1 MIMTWNIVCDSSCD
15 LLPAELIP
23 GKLYRK
29 VAPLTLLVGDKEY
42 VDDATLDVPTLLAHM
57 AAEKGPSSSA
67 CPSPDAYYQAFVSAD
82 CSVCITISGNLSGS
96 FAAAVTARDMV
107 LEEYPEKKIC
117 LVDSCSTSGALSL
130 LDRMAQ
136 RLIAEDPEDFEGI
149 SEKLLKYRDEQYTV
163 YTLECFDNLIKNGR
177 MKPLLGTILHTLG
190 IHVIADATPEGTI
203 RVLDKAR
210 GEKKTYKG
218 MVEKMAAFKDY
229 KDAEVIVSHCQ
240 NPAGAEKMKAI
251 ILETLPVQSVDL
263 QECRGLNTF
272 YAMDQGIIVSG

>member
-1 MIMTWNIVCDSSCD
+1 MTWNIVCDSSCD

-42 VDDATLDVPTLLAHM
+42 VDDATLDVPTLLTHM

-136 RLIAEDPEDFEGI
+136 RLIAEDENDFEGI

-240 NPAGAEKMKAI
+240 NPAGAEKLKAL
-251 ILETLPVQSVDL
+251 ILETLPVKSVDL

>member
-1 MIMTWNIVCDSSCD
+1 MTWNIVCDSSSD

-107 LEEYPEKKIC
+107 LEEFPEKKIC

-136 RLIAEDPEDFEGI
+136 RLIAEDENDFEGI

-210 GEKKTYKG
+210 GEKKTYRG
-218 MVEKMAAFKDY
+218 LVEKMAAFKDY

-251 ILETLPVQSVDL
+251 ILETLPVKSVDL

-272 YAMDQGIIVSG
+272 YAMDQGIIISG

>member
-1 MIMTWNIVCDSSCD
+1 MTWNIVCDSSCD
-15 LLPAELIP
+15 LQPAELIP

-42 VDDATLDVPTLLAHM
+42 VDDAALDVPTLLAHM

-67 CPSPDAYYQAFVSAD
+67 CPSPDTYYQAFLSAD

-96 FAAAVTARDMV
+96 FAAAATARDMV
-107 LEEYPEKKIC
+107 LEEFPEKKIC
-117 LVDSCSTSGALSL
+117 LVDSCSTSGSLSL

-136 RLIAEDPEDFEGI
+136 RLIAENPEDFEGI
-149 SEKLLKYRDEQYTV
+149 SEKLLKYRDDQYTV
-163 YTLECFDNLIKNGR
+163 FTLQCFDNLVKNGR
-177 MKPLLGTILHTLG
+177 MKPLLGTLLHTLG

-218 MVEKMAAFKDY
+218 MIEKMKAFKDY
-229 KDAEVIVSHCQ
+229 TGVEVVISHCQ
-240 NPAGAEKMKAI
+240 NPEGAQKLKDLMQES
-251 ILETLPVQSVDL
+251 LPVKSVDL

-272 YAMDQGIIVSG
+272 YAMDQGIIVTG

>member
-1 MIMTWNIVCDSSCD
+1 MTWNIVCDSSCD
-15 LLPAELIP
+15 LQSAELIP

-67 CPSPDAYYQAFVSAD
+67 CPSPDAYYQAFASAD

-96 FAAAVTARDMV
+96 YASAVTAREMI

-117 LVDSCSTSGALSL
+117 IVDSCSTSGSLSL

-149 SEKLLKYRDEQYTV
+149 SEKLLKYRDDQYTV
-163 YTLECFDNLIKNGR
+163 FTLRSFDNLVKNGR
-177 MKPLLGTILHTLG
+177 MKPLLGIILEGLG
-190 IHVIADATPEGTI
+190 IHVIADATPIGTI

-218 MVEKMAAFKDY
+218 MVAKMAAFKDF

-240 NPAGAEKMKAI
+240 NPEGAEKLKAL
-251 ILETLPVQSVDL
+251 ILESLPVKSVEL

-272 YAMDQGIIVSG
+272 YAMDQGIIVTG